1 MLAVIK
7 IYFRP
12 INNISMSSRDR
23 SRVPGKFSQA
33 HNDSGSGSGAENIN
47 CKYKDCGQHV
57 ERGWVIREPADG
69 QVVSYAG
76 H

>member
-33 HNDSGSGSGAENIN
+33 HNDSGSGAENIN
-47 CKYKDCGQHV
+47 CKYKYCGQHV
-57 ERGWVIREPADG
+57 ERVGNKRARQRDG